1 VKQDQFE
8 KRATERWIQFE
19 RDLNEGDASRTPEF
33 PARFRRICQ
42 DLALARDRGFSGA
55 LVERLNR
62 YALRG
67 HHELYRTRLRSRVNP
82 LQFFT
87 SDFPRTV
94 RSEWRLL
101 LLISLLF
108 YGGMGA
114 VVVAIQQQPDLVYS
128 ILEPAMVDQMEQ
140 MYDPNA
146 DTFGEVIP
154 QSRFSMFGFYVMNN
168 VSIGFRTF
176 AMGILLGVGALV
188 IIAFNA
194 LTIGAV
200 FGHLF
205 QVGFHETLL
214 SFISGHSSFELTAI
228 TLAGVAG
235 MRLGLAVLAPGQLT
249 RVAALRLA
257 TPDAL
262 TLVYGF
268 ASMLVVA
275 AVIEAFWSPTQ
286 LPLQS
291 KLQVGAALWFLHLL
305 YFGLVGLGPE
315 GERGN

>member
-1 VKQDQFE
+1 MKQEQFE
-8 KRATERWIQFE
+8 KRAAVRWSEFE
-19 RDLNEGDASRTPEF
+19 RDLSEGDAARSSEF
-33 PARFRRICQ
+33 PAHFRRICQ

-67 HHELYRTRLRSRVNP
+67 HHELYRTRLRSRAMP
-82 LQFFT
+82 WRFFT

-114 VVVAIQQQPDLVYS
+114 VVLAIQQQPDLVYS
-128 ILEPAMVDQMEQ
+128 ILEPAMVEQMEQ
-140 MYDPNA
+140 MYDPDA
-146 DTFGEVIP
+146 DTFEQIVP
-154 QSRFSMFGFYVMNN
+154 VSRFAMFGFYVMNN

-176 AMGILLGVGALV
+176 AMGILLGIGALA

-194 LTIGAV
+194 LSIGAV
-200 FGHLF
+200 FGHLT
-205 QVGFHETLL
+205 QVGFHEPLL
-214 SFISGHSSFELTAI
+214 SFIAGHSSFELTAI

-235 MRLGLAVLAPGQLT
+235 MRLGLAVLAPGGHT

-257 TPDAL
+257 TPGAL

-268 ASMLVVA
+268 ASMLIIA

-286 LPLQS
+286 LPLQY

-305 YFGLVGLGPE
+305 YFGLVGHGAE
-315 GERGN
+315 VERGD